1 MQKQRRDLFTKN
13 KDIIVQKLSNH
24 KILTT
29 EQLSSYLEKF
39 KENNLVT
46 KNLYYSKF
54 LLKLIDLGLQQHT
67 VLIKGVS
74 KTRYTFDTNLDSYAF
89 VNSFE
94 KYGFFS
100 MSTAL
105 NIQGFTNFN
114 KDFIFY
120 SNEQQA
126 KDYYRKDENLSQK
139 SIDNAFSKEYRYTHK
154 RVKYMDKSIV
164 ILNPKHTNEIGVID
178 FKEYRVSSINR
189 VFVEMIVNLQYFK
202 SYNTILDVFQALK
215 NELNIDEIFHIIQEF
230 KFIYPY
236 FQLFGFTLEKL
247 GYKRN
252 ELFKFSNEIED
263 LKFYT
268 QKNLEKY
275 TLDEYWNIYY

>member
-1 MQKQRRDLFTKN
+1 MKKKKRDLFTKN
-13 KDIIVQKLSNH
+13 KDIIIQELSSH
-24 KILTT
+24 KILTS
-29 EQLSSYLEKF
+29 EQLSNYLDKF
-39 KENNLVT
+39 KESKLVT

-74 KTRYTFDTNLDSYAF
+74 KTRYTFKTDLDQYAF

-105 NIQGFTNFN
+105 NIQDYTNFN
-114 KDFIFY
+114 NNFIFY

-126 KDYYRKDENLSQK
+126 KNYYNKLENLSQK
-139 SIDNAFSKEYRYTHK
+139 SIDNAFSKAYRYTHK

-164 ILNPKHTNEIGVID
+164 ILNPKHTNEVGVID

-202 SYNTILDVFQALK
+202 SYNTILNIFQPLK
-215 NELNIDEIFHIIQEF
+215 DKLNIDEIFHIIKEF
-230 KFIYPY
+230 EFIYPY

-247 GYKRN
+247 GFKKN
-252 ELFKFSNEIED
+252 ELTKFSNEIEK

-275 TLDEYWNIYY
+275 NLDNYWNIYY